1 MSALFGLQLYEHIC
15 DEQECTDIGCS
26 NPEIPATVLLK
37 PEEYEIVDEARLPE
51 LVKLLSVGQLKGS
64 PVGGLTF
71 GVHVPEVKKRGQRV
85 SYPSGPTWQ
94 VFSPLHL
101 HWHWGRSLA
110 QPAHGVSSLT
120 SHTQPKAS
128 ARLMASHRLAASKA
142 FCESDTAWTPLN
154 DEGHCLMC
162 SPIVLCAAD
171 L

>member
-1 MSALFGLQLYEHIC
+1 MAFACNHDEWVPGLQLYEHIC

-26 NPEIPATVLLK
+26 NPEVPATVLLK

-94 VFSPLHL
+94 VRTLPHPS
-101 HWHWGRSLA
+101 WHRGRALLSQLKGSLA
-110 QPAHGVSSLT
+110 DVPHPPWRSC
-120 SHTQPKAS
+120 KAEGMKS
-128 ARLMASHRLAASKA
+128 NSACGRQGTPNARLEKA
-142 FCESDTAWTPLN
+142 RMDFL
-154 DEGHCLMC
+154 
-162 SPIVLCAAD
+162 
-171 L
+171 